1 MNMWKQLTKTFSN
14 FILILTLC
22 VALLIGFSTFSSEP
36 AAALVEKEYE
46 APGQVLYKSR
56 HSLRDRSGNSW
67 QLIFFKRY
75 QDDNLSSISLRVVGF
90 PGVVEVA
97 YPQPLQITTSSGE
110 FSAQDMFAAESPAP
124 NVGQYDL
131 QEILP
136 QLPTTSSIRLLIP
149 NQKTGYP
156 VRIPGSLV
164 LEWQSLAN
172 F

>member
-1 MNMWKQLTKTFSN
+1 MWKQLTKIFSS

-22 VALLIGFSTFSSEP
+22 FGLLIGFSAFSSEP
-36 AAALVEKEYE
+36 AAAAVEKEYE
-46 APGQVLYKSR
+46 SPGQVLYKSR

-75 QDDNLSSISLRVVGF
+75 TEDSKVLDINLRVVGF

-97 YPQPLQITTSSGE
+97 HPQPLQITTYNGDFLAE
-110 FSAQDMFAAESPAP
+110 DMFAEESPAS

-149 NQKTGYP
+149 NQQNGYP
-156 VRIPGSLV
+156 VRIPASLV
-164 LEWQSLAN
+164 LEWQSLAK

>member
-1 MNMWKQLTKTFSN
+1 MWKQLTKIFSKT
-14 FILILTLC
+14 ILILTLC
-22 VALLIGFSTFSSEP
+22 FALLIGFSAFSSEP
-36 AAALVEKEYE
+36 AAAAVEKEYE

-75 QDDNLSSISLRVVGF
+75 KEDELNTINLRVVGF

-97 YPQPLQITTSSGE
+97 HPQPLQITTSRGE
-110 FSAQDMFAAESPAP
+110 FSAQDMFAEESPAP

-131 QEILP
+131 QDILP
-136 QLPTTSSIRLLIP
+136 QLPTNSGIRLLIP
-149 NQKTGYP
+149 NQQNGYP
-156 VRIPGSLV
+156 VRIPASLV